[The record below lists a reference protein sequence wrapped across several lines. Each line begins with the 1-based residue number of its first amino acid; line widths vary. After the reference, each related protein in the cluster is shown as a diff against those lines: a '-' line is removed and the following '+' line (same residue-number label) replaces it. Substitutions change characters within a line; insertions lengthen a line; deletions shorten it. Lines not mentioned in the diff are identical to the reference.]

1 MALSIFIIAGMNAS
15 LSSVTATGN
24 DFHVITDQ
32 EASVFK
38 IGNENILRDIAE
50 NYIGK
55 RPNRVYLR
63 SDSSWNDI
71 YETHG
76 WQQVESTLKVKNA
89 NIKGITSKPIIIDTK
104 TLSNKSSHRAT
115 FNAGISSEVANTV
128 ETNWSTTH
136 SLSFSQAI
144 NYGIQFNG
152 IGLGGESGF
161 NYTGTWGKGGMQSQT
176 ITIGSTTGVTVELDP
191 GETVTAEL
199 IANKGTMDIL
209 INYDAILEGNLALN
223 YYFSYNGHRHWSI
236 PIKDAL
242 LKSGMETN
250 KQITEEIQ
258 IGYYSHSSVVIKDIQ
273 GKVKKLY
280 YLNSLGEVLN
290 MEGMTEK

>member
-15 LSSVTATGN
+15 LSSISATGN

-32 EASVFK
+32 EASVFR
-38 IGNENILRDIAE
+38 IGNESILKDISE

-55 RPNRVYLR
+55 RPNSVYMR
-63 SDSSWNDI
+63 SDSSSSDI
-71 YETHG
+71 YESHG
-76 WQQVESTLKVKNA
+76 WQQVVSTLKVKNA
-89 NIKGITSKPIIIDTK
+89 SIKGVSLKPIIIDTK

-115 FNAGISSEVANTV
+115 FNAGISSEVSNTV
-128 ETNWSTTH
+128 ETNWSSTH
-136 SLSFSQAI
+136 SLSFSHTI
-144 NYGIQFNG
+144 NYGIQHNG
-152 IGLGGESGF
+152 IRIGGESAF
-161 NYTGTWGKGGMQSQT
+161 NYIGTWGKGGMQSKT
-176 ITIGSTTGVTVELDP
+176 ITIGSTTGVTVDLNP

-209 INYDAILEGNLALN
+209 VNYDASLEGNLALN
-223 YYFSYNGHRHWSI
+223 YYFSYNGYHHWSV

-242 LKSGMETN
+242 IKSGMETS

-258 IGYYSHSSVVIKDIQ
+258 IGYYSHSSVVIKDDQ

-280 YLNSLGEVLN
+280 HLNSLGEVLY
-290 MEGMTEK
+290 E